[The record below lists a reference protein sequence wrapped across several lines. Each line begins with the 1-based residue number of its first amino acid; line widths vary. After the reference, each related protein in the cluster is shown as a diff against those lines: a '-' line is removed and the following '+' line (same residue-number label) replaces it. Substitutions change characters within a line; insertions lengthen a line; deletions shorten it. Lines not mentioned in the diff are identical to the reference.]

1 MEELMKRSATDFLKT
16 LAPWV
21 LGLAVAFPSLA
32 FAQDEDEDDPFEEDE
47 DEEEDEEPSEGD
59 PNISR
64 EDDGEDVDDW
74 SFEGEKKVEK
84 KKVEEKA
91 VGRELQAEPTR
102 YGNSGNWYEVPVECG
117 DCTSLMG
124 QELGIEKPEVLRQ
137 FYDFLQI
144 GSKRRDGKFVYP
156 SIGENR
162 PLGVK
167 DGSKRVRIWMYVA
180 DSGTRLTDTY
190 ATIWDLKVKANGG
203 LLYGRKYDLQAW
215 TGEAYEE
222 TSKGYKAKSSF
233 ISSDKILKYLDLSA
247 VKELD
252 SGKANFQVGK
262 EARMTF
268 AGYSAFV
275 RYDVDQS
282 EIVKEQEAL
291 KAAAEAEAKRQ
302 RDQKAWFEKAE
313 KYRDDKSWDD
323 AITAYL
329 KARDLGLANLDLN
342 YGLGF
347 SYQRIKEFGKAT
359 KEYRTVLD
367 ADPKD
372 NDVRYNLAK
381 IYEKQ
386 KDYDSAIREYETILK
401 FDPDDDPVRDRVEL
415 LKAARDMAR

>member
-1 MEELMKRSATDFLKT
+1 MQRSTAELLKT
-16 LAPWV
+16 LAPWL
-21 LGLAVAFPSLA
+21 LGLAVALPSLA
-32 FAQDEDEDDPFEEDE
+32 FAQDEDEDDPFEEDDDDE
-47 DEEEDEEPSEGD
+47 DEEDEDEESSEGD
-59 PNISR
+59 PNITR
-64 EDDGEDVDDW
+64 EDEDDVDDW
-74 SFEGEKKVEK
+74 SFEGEKKVEE
-84 KKVEEKA
+84 KKVEEKK
-91 VGRELQAEPTR
+91 VGRELQAEPKR

-117 DCTSLMG
+117 DCPSLMG
-124 QELGIEKPEVLRQ
+124 QELGIEKSEVLRQ
-137 FYDFLQI
+137 FYDFIQI

-167 DGSKRVRIWMYVA
+167 DSSRRVRIWQYVV
-180 DSGTRLTDTY
+180 DTGTRLTDTY
-190 ATIWDLKVKANGG
+190 ATVWDLEVKADGG

-215 TGEAYEE
+215 TGDAYEE
-222 TSKGYKAKSSF
+222 TSKGYKARQDF
-233 ISSDKILKYLDLSA
+233 ISVDKILKYLDLSA
-247 VKELD
+247 VKGLT
-252 SGKANFQVGK
+252 SAKPNFQVGK
-262 EARMTF
+262 ESRMTF

-275 RYDVDQS
+275 RHDVDQGA
-282 EIVKEQEAL
+282 IAKEQEAL

-302 RDQKAWFEKAE
+302 RDQKAWFEKGE

-342 YGLGF
+342 YGLGV
-347 SYQRIKEFGKAT
+347 SYQRIKEYSKAT
-359 KEYRTVLD
+359 TEYRTVLD